1 MSGTRDTRCICG
13 ASAFELIF
21 TYLEP
26 PVGEVKFDVGQGHYR
41 REILRCRDCGHFLS
55 VHDIDMKELYVGHY
69 VNSTYG
75 SDGLR
80 AAFAR
85 INALAPARSDNVARV
100 ERVKRFVS
108 AYFKGRSAG
117 FAPKVLDIGSGLCVF
132 LYRLHKLTG
141 WPCTALD
148 PDPRAVE
155 HAKTEAGVQ
164 AVCADFMQADL
175 PERFDLI
182 TLNKVIEHVLD
193 PVAMLARTARNL
205 NDGALVYVEVP
216 DGEAAMAEGPGREE
230 FFIDHHHVFS
240 PMSLKIVAEKA
251 GFEVHVLERLRE
263 PSTKFTLRAF
273 LTRSSSIS

>member
-1 MSGTRDTRCICG
+1 MSGTRDIRCICG
-13 ASAFELIF
+13 ASAFDTIF
-21 TYLEP
+21 TYLEAP
-26 PVGEVKFDVGQGHYR
+26 AGEVKFDFGPGPYR
-41 REILRCRDCGHFLS
+41 REILRCRNCGHFLS
-55 VHDIDMKELYVGHY
+55 VHDIDMKELYGGHY

-85 INALAPARSDNVARV
+85 INALATVRSDNVGRV
-100 ERVKRFVS
+100 ERVTEFVS
-108 AYFKGRSAG
+108 AYFKGRGVG

-132 LYRLHKLTG
+132 LYRLHELTG

-164 AVCADFMQADL
+164 AVCADFMQADGL
-175 PERFDLI
+175 GRFDLI

-193 PVAMLARTARNL
+193 PVAMLARAAGNL

-216 DGEAAMAEGPGREE
+216 DGEAAMAEGSGREE

-240 PMSLKIVAEKA
+240 LTSFKICAQNS
-251 GFEVHVLERLRE
+251 GFEVHALERLRE
-263 PSTKFTLRAF
+263 PSAKFTLRAF
-273 LTRSSSIS
+273 LTRPPSIS